1 MNDMTQIISSN
12 SHNPVQQYAL
22 VEKKTSGRKSYSA
35 EPKVDSIQKSF
46 GFKWKGFG
54 IEYQSQDIQV
64 EPSSLAQKS
73 DKKFFQ
79 ELNQAQEIKSLSRFH
94 SNHHYGPLQPR
105 AAAISYDRQ
114 YRAPLEYSHPMI
126 NLSV

>member
-1 MNDMTQIISSN
+1 MTQTISSN
-12 SHNPVQQYAL
+12 FHNPVQQYAL
-22 VEKKTSGRKSYSA
+22 VDKKTSGRKSYSA

-64 EPSSLAQKS
+64 EPSSQSARS
-73 DKKFFQ
+73 DKKFLH
-79 ELNQAQEIKSLSRFH
+79 EMHQAQEIKSLSRFH
-94 SNHHYGPLQPR
+94 SNHHYGPLQPKT
-105 AAAISYDRQ
+105 AATSYAKQ
-114 YRAPLEYSHPMI
+114 YQAPLEYSHPMI